1 MGGPVGRITAE
12 VVVRTIAADDVEPA
26 VAVKPRRGA
35 KPDPTRPTADMWPWW
50 VSTPPRLEGNPRP
63 SWESHFGGDYFHG
76 DRLGRFAHKC
86 ERPLFGWQWE
96 CERKILA
103 TRPDG
108 LWAHS
113 DVCLVI
119 PRQNG
124 KTQIVIWRI
133 LYGLFYLGEK
143 IVYTAQK
150 WLTVED
156 VYDRIVDIIKSR
168 PSLKRRLLPFESAP
182 EGYTK
187 SGNHGAIKTRNGGE
201 LEMGPRTKA
210 VGRGMTRVDLAIFD
224 EAYDLK
230 DVHRQDTAGARLAS
244 DNPQIILISTAA
256 VASLHPNCHVLSG
269 TRWNG
274 IRHAPDLYAAEWRA
288 PDGHKRDDPE
298 AWRLGMP
305 SFGVTVRAREIAS
318 DFRAAKT
325 SAARALVE
333 ADYLGWGE
341 WPPDA
346 DDVEPK
352 IDLEVWDRLVKSADT
367 ILVGDVVLAVE
378 RTLDRK
384 IWVIAAGR
392 RTHDGRVHL
401 EVGYYRAAHIG
412 IVCSYLLQLIELW
425 DPAAIIVDD
434 RSMAKPIVAA
444 MLKLGWELEVTNT
457 PQLAAATGGIVDA
470 IEAEDICHMG
480 QAILR
485 DAVDGAMT
493 RVLPK
498 GDFVWDDTDGSL
510 APLKAI
516 TLAHDGVLR
525 FAEESRPAARPST
538 GEGIVDLDAERDD
551 IGADDVMGAAF

>member
-1 MGGPVGRITAE
+1 MSS
-12 VVVRTIAADDVEPA
+12 A

-35 KPDPTRPTADMWPWW
+35 KADPTRPDADMWPWW
-50 VSTPPRLEGNPRP
+50 CSTPPRLEGNPKP
-63 SWESHFGGDYFHG
+63 AWESHHGGDYFHG

-86 ERPLFGWQWE
+86 ERPLFGWQWD
-96 CERKILA
+96 CETKILA
-103 TRPDG
+103 TRTDG
-108 LWAHS
+108 LWAHP
-113 DVCLVI
+113 DVCLII

-156 VYDRIVDIIKSR
+156 VYDRIIAIIKSR
-168 PSLKRRLLPFESAP
+168 PHLRRRLKAFESAP

-210 VGRGMTRVDLAIFD
+210 VGRGMTRVDLSIFD

-230 DVHRQDTAGARLAS
+230 DVHRQDLAGARLAS
-244 DNPQIILISTAA
+244 DNPQIILLSTAA
-256 VASLHPNCHVLSG
+256 VYSQHPNCHVLSG

-274 IRHAPDLYAAEWRA
+274 IKHAIDLYAAEWRA
-288 PDGHKRDDPE
+288 PDGLHRENPE

-305 SFGVTVRAREIAS
+305 SFGVTVKAREIAS

-325 SAARALVE
+325 AEARAIVE
-333 ADYLGWGE
+333 ADYLGRGD
-341 WPPDA
+341 WPPDEDGA
-346 DDVEPK
+346 EPK
-352 IDLEVWDRLVKSADT
+352 IDLEVWDRLIMTADT
-367 ILVGDVVLAVE
+367 MLVGDIVLAVE
-378 RTLDRK
+378 RTPDRK
-384 IWVIAAGR
+384 LWVIAAGR
-392 RTHDGRVHL
+392 RCSDGRVHL
-401 EVGYYRAAHIG
+401 EVGYYRPVHIG
-412 IVCSYLLQLIELW
+412 IVCAYLLQLIEVW
-425 DPAAIIVDD
+425 DPAAILVDD
-434 RSMAKPIVAA
+434 RSAAKPIVAA
-444 MLKLGWELEVTNT
+444 MLKLGVEIEVTNT
-457 PQLAAATGGIVDA
+457 PQLAAACGGLVDA
-470 IEAEDICHMG
+470 IEAEDICHTG
-480 QAILR
+480 QPILR

-493 RVLPK
+493 RLLPR

-525 FAEESRPAARPST
+525 FAEERRPPAKPSS
-538 GEGIVDLDAERDD
+538 GEGIVNLDRDD
-551 IGADDVMGAAF
+551 IGADDVVDMAF